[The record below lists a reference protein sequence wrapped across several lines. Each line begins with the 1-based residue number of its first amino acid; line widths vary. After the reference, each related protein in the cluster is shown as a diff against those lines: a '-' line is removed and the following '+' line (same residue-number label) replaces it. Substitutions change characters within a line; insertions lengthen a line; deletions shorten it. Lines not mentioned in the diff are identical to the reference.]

1 MLINLRIPYDLS
13 VWAQV
18 HVYLLCVNAWLI
30 DCETSIF
37 DSRRFIWSS
46 SAGQGA
52 GNSSGGSSLL
62 CPNLDV
68 TYSHTILSLQQ
79 FGEKK
84 CNLLVPVSWLLSFL
98 KFSMNWMLLCYKCL
112 TQNLRFNSVD
122 ICYCVDEIYLLNNSQ
137 WQPFTWLHLLLV
149 FQQVKIFRFDCFLRE
164 KCNELNQNEK
174 NPIRGLGSVASC
186 V

>member
-1 MLINLRIPYDLS
+1 MS
-13 VWAQV
+13 TK
-18 HVYLLCVNAWLI
+18 LCVNAWLI

-84 CNLLVPVSWLLSFL
+84 CNLLVPVSWLLSFR

-112 TQNLRFNSVD
+112 TQNLSFNSVD
-122 ICYCVDEIYLLNNSQ
+122 IYLQFALMRYIYLIIYNDI
-137 WQPFTWLHLLLV
+137 QPFTWLHLLLV
-149 FQQVKIFRFDCFLRE
+149 FQQAKILNFDCFFGCE
-164 KCNELNQNEK
+164 SS
-174 NPIRGLGSVASC
+174 PISRNVVSLLVSQLVSQQMQLSPVQPSTAQ
-186 V
+186 